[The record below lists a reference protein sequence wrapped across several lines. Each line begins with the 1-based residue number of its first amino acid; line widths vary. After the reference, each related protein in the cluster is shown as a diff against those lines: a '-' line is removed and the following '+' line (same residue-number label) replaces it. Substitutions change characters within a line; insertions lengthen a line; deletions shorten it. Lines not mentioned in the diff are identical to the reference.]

1 MVAGKN
7 EKRQRSALLDV
18 ALWVAQLA
26 IAMVFVMVG
35 WMKVTIPIPELGA
48 MMPWAEELPSH
59 FVRAVGMIDIA
70 GGIGIL
76 LPALT
81 RVKPGL
87 TVLAAVG
94 CVALQ
99 ICAIVFHISR
109 GEAMMAPFNFV
120 LLALAGFVLWGRRGP
135 APIHARR

>member
-1 MVAGKN
+1 
-7 EKRQRSALLDV
+7 
-18 ALWVAQLA
+18 
-26 IAMVFVMVG
+26 
-35 WMKVTIPIPELGA
+35 

-59 FVRAVGMIDIA
+59 FVRAIGLIDIT
-70 GGIGIL
+70 GGIGIV

-81 RVKPGL
+81 RIKPGL
-87 TVLAAVG
+87 TVLAALG

-109 GEAMMAPFNFV
+109 GETMMTPFNFV
-120 LLALAGFVLWGRRGP
+120 LLALAAFVLWGRRGP